1 MMDEQTFEISI
12 PSDEDGYI
20 LLQCE
25 HCGEYFKITAEDCNS
40 DGILRLVCPACGL
53 ESENY
58 FTQDVVDLA
67 LTITK
72 NYAMDEIFN
81 VFKDLEKSAS
91 NGLVKFEAG
100 KKPKH
105 EPENYIHSGI
115 EALEVVSF
123 PCCHHTAKIKP
134 LLKFTGCYCPC
145 CGVKNYE
152 FE

>member
-81 VFKDLEKSAS
+81 AFKDLEKSAS

-115 EALEVVSF
+115 
-123 PCCHHTAKIKP
+123 
-134 LLKFTGCYCPC
+134 
-145 CGVKNYE
+145 
-152 FE
+152 